1 MKFIA
6 LLCLGFSWLL
16 NAGAAEPKPIDVR
29 AGQEFKITLQS
40 NPTTGYLWR
49 FAKPP
54 DEKFLKLVSTKYQAP
69 ESKLVGAGGSEVWTF
84 KALAEGKTTLELNY
98 QRPWEK
104 SIPPA
109 QSTNFVVVITG
120 SKAKVEA
127 PAASGH

>member
-6 LLCLGFSWLL
+6 LLCLGFGWMLT
-16 NAGAAEPKPIDVR
+16 AAAAEPKPIAVTV
-29 AGQEFKITLQS
+29 GQEFKISLQS
-40 NPTTGYLWR
+40 NPSTGYLWH

-54 DEKFLKLVSTKYQAP
+54 DAKFLKLVSTKYQAP
-69 ESKLVGAGGSEVWTF
+69 ESKLVGAGGSGVWTF
-84 KALAEGKTTLELNY
+84 KALAEGKTALELNY

-104 SIPPA
+104 SLPPA

-120 SKAKVEA
+120 AKGNAEA